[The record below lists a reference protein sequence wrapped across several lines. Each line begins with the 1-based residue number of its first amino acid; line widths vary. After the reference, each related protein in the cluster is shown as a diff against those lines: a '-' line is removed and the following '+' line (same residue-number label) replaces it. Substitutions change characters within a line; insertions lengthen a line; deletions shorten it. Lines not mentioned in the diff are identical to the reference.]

1 MRPYRFL
8 LSLRDCLNAVLRAA
22 STKTTLAS
30 AALLACACAAH
41 AQSGSAGACKT
52 ALPPGVKADA
62 VAPAGE
68 AVGVRVVVTGA
79 DGKPLQRKRF
89 FLLERSA
96 AAMLAAGAPP
106 APRREDYLKGASPQL
121 REWLAGHDCD
131 SLYCP
136 EYEAEYAEAVK
147 SVPEFKRAYDEGV
160 RKYRSESLALR
171 WITVN
176 FPLKDAR
183 TEYYK
188 RKRAWLEEA
197 ARESGAVGS
206 VMTDEKGVGVVEGV
220 RPGSY
225 YVSNL
230 LPTERGGLLWDCAVT
245 TAPQLPRLLYS
256 VTVEMSAPKPQASA
270 APK

>member
-1 MRPYRFL
+1 MRPHRFL
-8 LSLRDCLNAVLRAA
+8 LSLRGSLRRVLRAA
-22 STKTTLAS
+22 STGTLLAPF
-30 AALLACACAAH
+30 ALLACACAAA
-41 AQSGSAGACKT
+41 AQAPGACKT
-52 ALPPGVKADA
+52 TLPPGVRAGA
-62 VAPAGE
+62 AAPSGE
-68 AVGVRVVVTGA
+68 ALGVRVVVKGP

-96 AAMLAAGAPP
+96 AAALAADAAP

-136 EYEAEYAEAVK
+136 EYEAEYAAAVK
-147 SVPEFKRAYDEGV
+147 TVPEFKRAYDEGV
-160 RKYRSESLALR
+160 RKYRSEGLALR

-176 FPLKDAR
+176 FPLKEAR
-183 TEYYK
+183 AGYYK
-188 RKRAWLEEA
+188 RKRAWLEKA
-197 ARESGAVGS
+197 ALKSGAVGS
-206 VMTDEKGVGVVEGV
+206 VMTDEKGVGVIEGV

-230 LPTERGGLLWDCAVT
+230 LPTERGGLLWDCAVN

-256 VTVEMSAPKPQASA
+256 VTVEMSAPDPQAPA